1 MKVRKFRI
9 LRLRHHVSMV
19 ELGRAC
25 GVSAQRGEK
34 LDTLQQEY
42 IACKNSLMERVGEYE
57 YEL

>member
-25 GVSAQRGEK
+25 ACLHSGSASW
-34 LDTLQQEY
+34 
-42 IACKNSLMERVGEYE
+42 N
-57 YEL
+57 

>member
-25 GVSAQRGEK
+25 AFFKATGITGWFPA
-34 LDTLQQEY
+34 
-42 IACKNSLMERVGEYE
+42 I
-57 YEL
+57 